1 MTSHRRHL
9 ATLLGLAILSLL
21 AMGSGK
27 KRSTT
32 APTDAAVAA
41 TAVAAAPSATA
52 AAVEV
57 PDPKTD
63 YTSLDD
69 AKLDGKTAY
78 GKTAL
83 LHVWRGSTDATK
95 VTFYQCKA
103 KGMNYVNATY
113 TDAQKALVKAI
124 PPTIPLHD
132 TCPRV
137 VLKITGKEQYG
148 DALKAEIV
156 QILDAVPAEVKPLPA
171 GVDYVSMDD
180 VNMDGAKAAG
190 KVARIRVYRG
200 SEESAKFTAYGCGRV
215 GGTSF
220 VYVKFTADQKDD
232 VKTLPTTPVGCLPMK
247 VKLLTQDFGH
257 TWNAQLL
264 EVSKTDD

>member
-1 MTSHRRHL
+1 
-9 ATLLGLAILSLL
+9 
-21 AMGSGK
+21 MGSGK
-27 KRSTT
+27 RTS
-32 APTDAAVAA
+32 PTGSDAAAVA
-41 TAVAAAPSATA
+41 TAVVDAAPAAT

-69 AKLDGKTAY
+69 AKLDGNKAF

-83 LHVWRGSTDATK
+83 LHVWRGSTEAAK
-95 VTFYQCKA
+95 VTLYQCRS

-113 TDAQKALVKAI
+113 TDAQKPLVKAI
-124 PPTIPLHD
+124 PPTIPMHD

-148 DALKAEIV
+148 DALKADIV
-156 QILDAVPAEVKPLPA
+156 QILDAEPAEVKPLPA

-180 VNMDGAKAAG
+180 VNMDGTKAAG

-200 SEESAKFTAYGCGRV
+200 SEESTKFTAFGCGRT

-220 VYVKFTADQKDD
+220 LNVKFTTEQKED
-232 VKTLPTTPVGCLPMK
+232 VKTLPSTPVGCLPIK
-247 VKLLTQDFGH
+247 VKLLTQDFAH

>member
-1 MTSHRRHL
+1 MTSQQRHI
-9 ATLLGLAILSLL
+9 ATVLGLALLSLL
-21 AMGSGK
+21 AVGSGK
-27 KRSTT
+27 KTSKGTDAGAAAVT
-32 APTDAAVAA
+32 VDAAPAPT
-41 TAVAAAPSATA
+41 

-69 AKLDGKTAY
+69 AKLDGNKAY

-83 LHVWRGSTDATK
+83 LHVWRGATEPAK
-95 VTFYQCKA
+95 VTLYQCRS
-103 KGMNYVNATY
+103 KGTNYVNAAY
-113 TDAQKALVKAI
+113 TDAQKPLVKAI
-124 PPTIPLHD
+124 PPSIPLHD

-156 QILDAVPAEVKPLPA
+156 QILDAEPAEVKPLPA

-200 SEESAKFTAYGCGRV
+200 SEESAKFTAYGCGRI

-220 VYVKFTADQKDD
+220 LYVKFTPEQKED
-232 VKTLPTTPVGCLPMK
+232 VKTLPATPVGCLPMK
-247 VKLLTQDFGH
+247 VKLLTQDYGH
-257 TWNAQLL
+257 AWNAQLL

>member
-1 MTSHRRHL
+1 MTTAHRHI
-9 ATLLGLAILSLL
+9 ATLLGLSLLSLL

-27 KRSTT
+27 RKTT
-32 APTDAAVAA
+32 TTVDAGAIAVVSAVPTASAP
-41 TAVAAAPSATA
+41 
-52 AAVEV
+52 VEV

-69 AKLDGKTAY
+69 AKLDGKAAY

-95 VTFYQCKA
+95 VTFYQCRA

-113 TDAQKALVKAI
+113 TAEQKTLVRAI

-137 VLKITGKEQYG
+137 VIKITGKEQYG
-148 DALKAEIV
+148 DTLKGEIV
-156 QILDAVPAEVKPLPA
+156 QILDAVPEEPKPLPA

-190 KVARIRVYRG
+190 KIVRMRAYRG
-200 SEESAKFTAYGCGRV
+200 SETAAKFTAYGCGRV
-215 GGTSF
+215 GGMSF
-220 VYVKFTADQKDD
+220 VYVKFTPDQKDD
-232 VKTLPTTPVGCLPMK
+232 VKSLPSNPVGCLPIK
-247 VKLLTQDFGH
+247 VKLLTQDYGH
-257 TWNAQLL
+257 TWNGQLI
-264 EVSKTDD
+264 EVAKTDD

>member
-1 MTSHRRHL
+1 
-9 ATLLGLAILSLL
+9 
-21 AMGSGK
+21 
-27 KRSTT
+27 
-32 APTDAAVAA
+32 
-41 TAVAAAPSATA
+41 
-52 AAVEV
+52 
-57 PDPKTD
+57 

-69 AKLDGKTAY
+69 AKLDGNKAY

-83 LHVWRGSTDATK
+83 LHVWRGATEPSK
-95 VTFYQCKA
+95 VTLYQCRS
-103 KGMNYVNATY
+103 KGMSYVDAAY
-113 TDAQKALVKAI
+113 TDAQKPLVKAI
-124 PPTIPLHD
+124 PPSIPLHD

-137 VLKITGKEQYG
+137 VIKITGKEQYG

-156 QILDAVPAEVKPLPA
+156 QILDAEPAEVKPLPA

-200 SEESAKFTAYGCGRV
+200 SEESAKFTAYGCGRI

-220 VYVKFTADQKDD
+220 LYVKFTPEQKED
-232 VKTLPTTPVGCLPMK
+232 VKTLPATPVGCLPMK
-247 VKLLTQDFGH
+247 VKLLTQDYGH

>member
-1 MTSHRRHL
+1 MTSQQRHL
-9 ATLLGLAILSLL
+9 ATVLGLALLSLL
-21 AMGSGK
+21 AVASGGK
-27 KRSTT
+27 KTSKGS
-32 APTDAAVAA
+32 DAGAVA
-41 TAVAAAPSATA
+41 TAVVDAAPAPT

-83 LHVWRGSTDATK
+83 LRVWRGQTDASKT
-95 VTFYQCKA
+95 TLYQCRS
-103 KGMNYVNATY
+103 KGMNYIEATF
-113 TDAQKALVKAI
+113 TDAQKPLVKAI
-124 PPTIPLHD
+124 PPSIPLHD
-132 TCPRV
+132 SCPRV

-148 DALKAEIV
+148 DALKAEIT
-156 QILDAVPAEVKPLPA
+156 QILDAEPAEVKPLPA

-190 KVARIRVYRG
+190 KIARIRVYRG
-200 SEESAKFTAYGCGRV
+200 SEEAAKFTAYGCGRI

-220 VYVKFTADQKDD
+220 LYVKFTPDQKED
-232 VKTLPTTPVGCLPMK
+232 VKTLPATPVGCLPMK

-257 TWNAQLL
+257 TWNAQLI

>member
-1 MTSHRRHL
+1 MTTRQRHL
-9 ATLLGLAILSLL
+9 TTLLGLALLSILAL
-21 AMGSGK
+21 GSGK
-27 KRSTT
+27 R
-32 APTDAAVAA
+32 APSGADAGGTSVAAVVDAAPAA
-41 TAVAAAPSATA
+41 S

-69 AKLDGKTAY
+69 AKLDGKDAY
-78 GKTAL
+78 GKTVL
-83 LHVWRGSTDATK
+83 IHVWRGATEPTK
-95 VTFYQCKA
+95 VTLYQCRS
-103 KGMNYVNATY
+103 KGMNYVNATF

-124 PPTIPLHD
+124 PPSIPLHD

-137 VLKITGKEQYG
+137 VLKVTGKEQYG
-148 DALKAEIV
+148 DTLKAEIT
-156 QILDAVPAEVKPLPA
+156 QILDAVPEVAKPLPA

-180 VNMDGAKAAG
+180 VNLDGAKAAG
-190 KVARIRVYRG
+190 KVVRVRVYRG
-200 SEESAKFTAYGCGRV
+200 SEESAKFTAFGCGRI

-220 VYVKFTADQKDD
+220 LYVKFTPEQKED
-232 VKTLPTTPVGCLPMK
+232 VKSLPATPVGCLPIK
-247 VKLLTQDFGH
+247 VKLLTRDFGQ